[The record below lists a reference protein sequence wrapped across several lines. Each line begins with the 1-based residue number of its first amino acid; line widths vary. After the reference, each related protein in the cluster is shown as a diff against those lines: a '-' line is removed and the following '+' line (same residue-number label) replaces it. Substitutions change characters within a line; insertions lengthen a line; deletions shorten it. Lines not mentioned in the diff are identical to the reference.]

1 MPVPLIALAG
11 HRLRRVLLRRL
22 AKVALIA
29 LPLVVVAGAAIA
41 LLGLLVFGGAGDG
54 GNDTGIAQG
63 QCSTVSGATAV
74 RVGDLTPEQVANA
87 QTIVAVG
94 RQLKVPPYGWVI
106 AVATAMQE
114 STLRNIDYGHLDSLG
129 LFQQRGPWGSR
140 AERLDPAAAARL
152 FYAGGHGGQP
162 GLLNVKGFQSMPLT
176 VAAQSVQAS
185 AFPGAYARWEPLAR
199 EVVGNP
205 TVLSATCYDSV
216 AYTGDGTPGARAV
229 AGALRWLGTPYSWG
243 GGGPSGPSLG
253 FGPGARTA
261 GFDCSSLAQFAWK
274 QAGVTLPRV
283 TDAQAASL
291 PHVPPGSP
299 LQAGDLLFFAS
310 PGAPAGSY
318 SHMGIYDGQGNMVH
332 APRTGKTVE
341 VVHDVM
347 SVPYFRDRLA
357 VVARPAPTQSPEAVS
372 ASG

>member
-1 MPVPLIALAG
+1 VPAPLLAAAG
-11 HRLRRVLLRRL
+11 HSLRRVLLRRL
-22 AKVALIA
+22 AKVALLA
-29 LPLVVVAGAAIA
+29 LPLLVVAGLSVA
-41 LLGLLVFGGAGDG
+41 LLAVLVLGGSESGQDG
-54 GNDTGIAQG
+54 SATGG
-63 QCSTVSGATAV
+63 RCSTVTAASPV
-74 RVGDLTPEQVANA
+74 TVADLTPEQVSNA

-94 RQLKVPPYGWVI
+94 RQLKVPAYGWVI

-129 LFQQRGPWGSR
+129 LFQQRDAWGSR
-140 AERLDPAAAARL
+140 TDRLDPATSARL
-152 FYAGGHGGQP
+152 FYAGGRAGQR
-162 GLLNVKGFQSMPLT
+162 GLLDIKGFEAMPLT
-176 VAAQSVQAS
+176 AAAQAVQAS

-199 EVVGNP
+199 EVVADP
-205 TVLSATCYDSV
+205 TVLSATCYDAA
-216 AYTGDGTPGARAV
+216 AYSGDGTAGARAV

-243 GGGPSGPSLG
+243 GGGPAGPSPG
-253 FGPGARTA
+253 FGPGASTV

-274 QAGVTLPRV
+274 QAGVALPRV
-283 TDAQAASL
+283 TDAQASSL

-310 PGAPAGSY
+310 PGAPEGSY
-318 SHMGIYDGQGNMVH
+318 GHMGIYDGQGNMVH

-347 SVPYFRDRLA
+347 SVPYYRDRLA
-357 VVARPAPTQSPEAVS
+357 VVARPVAATEGVK